1 MNKLSS
7 NSCGANR
14 SLDTRVN
21 SNCITLM
28 NGTVLECFPKE
39 SPLTDFTPDK
49 MRLDVTGTYLSIGN
63 KPCKPQPKTTEELER
78 QKKLFTDN
86 AFYLLAH
93 QERIMRDSRMFL
105 APVAVQNGLAY
116 IGTSGFNAPTLG
128 IYLEWWNECPIAL
141 RVDKESRRSLVFHLA
156 GSPLSGA
163 NRCAEV
169 YEDGRTESVQ
179 VSSFISHWRP
189 FTAIN
194 TRYDEAKHIYQAYT
208 LEQVL
213 EILHAEDGEGVD
225 YSSKINERFML
236 SEIKEL
242 KKRIERLTKESD
254 KWHSMYVDTFM
265 KYKDSEISK
274 AFSEFQTFSEK
285 TKAEINSIKVQKRA
299 LKAELKSGCIDNITY
314 QRSLMPMN
322 KQIKDLEFRVST
334 KKYELIN
341 KYLSEGIS
349 YSTIESYINKKNNI

>member
-1 MNKLSS
+1 MIH
-7 NSCGANR
+7 NS
-14 SLDTRVN
+14 TEQPQN
-21 SNCITLM
+21 SITLM
-28 NGTVLECFPKE
+28 NGAVLECFPKE
-39 SPLTDFTPDK
+39 SHQGDFVPDK
-49 MRLDVTGTYLSIGN
+49 MKLDATGTYLSLGN
-63 KPCKPQPKTTEELER
+63 KPCKPQPRTSEEFER

-141 RVDKESRRSLVFHLA
+141 QVDKESRRSLVFHLA

-194 TRYDEAKHIYQAYT
+194 TRYDEKHIYQAYT

-213 EILHAEDGEGVD
+213 EILHAEDGDGWD
-225 YSSKINERFML
+225 YSAEIKERFMQ
-236 SEIKEL
+236 SEINEL
-242 KKRIERLTKESD
+242 KKKVERLTKESE
-254 KWHSMYVDTFM
+254 KWYSMYKDTFM
-265 KYKDSEISK
+265 KYKDAEISE
-274 AFSEFQTFSEK
+274 AFTTFQSFREECE
-285 TKAEINSIKVQKRA
+285 AQINSIKIRKRA
-299 LKAELKSGCIDNITY
+299 LKADLKSGRMDNITY
-314 QRSLMPMN
+314 QRTLTPLN
-322 KQIKDLEFRVST
+322 KQIRELEFRVST
-334 KKYELIN
+334 QKYELVN

-349 YSTIESYINKKNNI
+349 YDTIESYMNKKNNI

>member
-1 MNKLSS
+1 MTHS
-7 NSCGANR
+7 NTEQ
-14 SLDTRVN
+14 LQN
-21 SNCITLM
+21 SITLM
-28 NGTVLECFPKE
+28 NGAVLECFLKE
-39 SPLTDFTPDK
+39 EHQGDFVPDK
-49 MRLDVTGTYLSIGN
+49 MKLDATGTYLSLGN
-63 KPCKPQPKTTEELER
+63 KPCKPQPRATEEKEQ

-93 QERIMRDSRMFL
+93 QKRIMRDSRMFL

-116 IGTSGFNAPTLG
+116 IGTSGFNAATLG

-213 EILHAEDGEGVD
+213 DILHAEDGEDWD
-225 YSSKINERFML
+225 YS
-236 SEIKEL
+236 SEIKERFMQSEINEL
-242 KKRIERLTKESD
+242 KKKVERLTKESE

-299 LKAELKSGCIDNITY
+299 LKAELKKGSINNIVY
-314 QRSLMPMN
+314 QRTLMPMN
-322 KQIKDLEFRVST
+322 NQIRDLEFKIST

-341 KYLSEGIS
+341 KHLSEGID
-349 YSTIESYINKKNNI
+349 YATIQTYRNKKNNI